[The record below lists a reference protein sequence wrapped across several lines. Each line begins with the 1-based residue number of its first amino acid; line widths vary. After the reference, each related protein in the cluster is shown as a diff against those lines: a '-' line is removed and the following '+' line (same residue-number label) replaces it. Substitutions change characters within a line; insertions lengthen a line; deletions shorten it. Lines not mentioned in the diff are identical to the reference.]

1 MMESISGQLN
11 LGAFNITMPE
21 RWDAQFFPSIET
33 KLRLVKADSVVIV
46 EHYLVPDAEAERFLD
61 EFYGSHIL
69 DLQRSANGV
78 IFFDEEDTGY
88 EILAENDG
96 EFSRYFFHANGS
108 FLFRLTLTGSW
119 EPADEDEIREMLSS
133 LTLHSDV
140 IESTEEIRLAT
151 FEFDYQNWF
160 RVGAMYSKIAGS

>member
-1 MMESISGQLN
+1 MDSATGRLN
-11 LGAFNITMPE
+11 LGYFSITLPK

-33 KLRLVKADSVVIV
+33 KLRLIKVDAVVIV
-46 EHYLVPDAEAERFLD
+46 EHYLVPDAEAEIFLD
-61 EFYGSHIL
+61 EFYDGHIL

-96 EFSRYFFHANGS
+96 KFSRYFFHAAGK
-108 FLFRLTLTGSW
+108 FIFRFTLSGPW

-133 LTLHSDV
+133 LTLNGDV
-140 IESTEEIRLAT
+140 FESTQEIRLAT
-151 FEFDYQNWF
+151 FEINFEEWF